1 MPTQD
6 EFLAEIARKV
16 AASDAKANADLA
28 DILAGRPFHRAHP
41 PKTEATDG
49 ETAVAPKKPRA
60 RRAPVKKKPAVANDL
75 D

>member
-16 AASDAKANADLA
+16 AASDAKADADLA
-28 DILAGRPFHRAHP
+28 DILAGRPFHRSHP
-41 PKTEATDG
+41 PKAETEAN
-49 ETAVAPKKPRA
+49 TAPPAPRKPRA
-60 RRAPVKKKPAVANDL
+60 KRAPAKRKPATDDL